1 MKRVVS
7 AVAAALLCTG
17 ILPLAAESLGIPP
30 TYMQRAVTADVPNGD
45 AITLR
50 AWVPGLDEGFVP
62 QGLTVAEGQIVMAAY
77 RGVEGSG
84 CRLYRL
90 DPEDA
95 RLTGTFDM
103 PARCGHAGG
112 LAYAGDGRLFVS
124 DTWVLFELDLAKA
137 FEPGADE
144 TAVVRQ
150 VSLNFPMRG
159 SFLAYSGGALWI
171 GEHKKPGTGQMWR
184 VPLEAVEKPAQ
195 PRGLTEADA
204 AAVLTI
210 AAASQ
215 GAAFDKPGNLWL
227 SQSSSQ
233 FGRLQKLD
241 PSDGRVLAEYRA
253 VAGIEDLGFDAEGM
267 LWSTSEAGSRRWPNW
282 PTNYPF
288 VMRFDPARLQ

>member
-7 AVAAALLCTG
+7 AVAAVLLCTG
-17 ILPLAAESLGIPP
+17 TLPLAAEPLGTPP

-45 AITLR
+45 AITLQ

-62 QGLTVAEGQIVMAAY
+62 QGLTVAEGQIVMGAY
-77 RGVEGSG
+77 KGVEGSG

-95 RLTGTFDM
+95 RVTGTFDM

-137 FEPGADE
+137 FEPGAGE

-150 VSLNFPMRG
+150 VSLHFPMRG

-171 GEHKKPGTGQMWR
+171 GEYKKPGNAQMWR

-204 AAVLTI
+204 TTVLKI

-215 GAAFDKPGNLWL
+215 GAAFDGSGKLWL

-241 PSDGRVLAEYRA
+241 PSDGRVLAEYRV
-253 VAGIEDLGFDAEGM
+253 VAGIEDLGFDTEGM

-288 VMRFDPARLQ
+288 VMRFDPTRLQ